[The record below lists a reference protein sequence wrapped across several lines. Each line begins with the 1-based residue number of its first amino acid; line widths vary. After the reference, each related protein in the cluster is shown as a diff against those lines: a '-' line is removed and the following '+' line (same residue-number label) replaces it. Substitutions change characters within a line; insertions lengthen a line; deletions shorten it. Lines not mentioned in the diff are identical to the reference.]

1 MKKVS
6 MLERLQRHARGP
18 LLAVALLIG
27 VGHAAQAWALT
38 LEQVF
43 VLLEAEATDD
53 QIIKKIQKDGSKF
66 TLTPKEIM
74 ELKKR
79 GATDKLIRFMLSTTS
94 AKPQPVDKGAE
105 KEKKAEKEMSDAEK
119 AAEEARLKEESLR
132 LAEEQ
137 RKREEAQRRAFA
149 GKVLAQGQAYAN
161 DGEFVKAIKIFN
173 KFVEEGVG
181 GIPYAPDSNEAYIAR
196 YGMANA
202 LARAGLIQSAA
213 DTLLDVVKS
222 GSDKMF
228 FVPAVNQLRDLRRQI
243 IYRPPEM
250 EELTKLAVATFDQS
264 FQDSYFYMVG
274 ESLNDFGV
282 KDEARPFL
290 ERVTAASPDYPK
302 AQYLLGLMEI
312 PDTPPDNE
320 GKVESLSGAQV
331 KAASEAFQRAVV
343 AAEKL
348 PNGRPL
354 VDLGYLA
361 LARLA
366 YDIQQFDAAIFYY
379 KKISKN
385 SPKLASA
392 FYESGWTYFLKG
404 DVSRALGTFHAL
416 HSPYFAHHFYPELW
430 ILEATAYVNL
440 CRIEPAEAA
449 MKMFEDRVL
458 VLAPALRDF
467 LKRSRKPEEFYK
479 SFIAAVNNPKVA
491 GGLPRQLQSPVLQN
505 VEFYNLYNTIKQI
518 EKEDKII
525 RANLSQLGTFG
536 EDLLRKLDQR
546 KTERISEAGV
556 VVQQTLRTA
565 QKEIENY
572 QTKLQQLILDID
584 ELRTQELEAEQSGQD
599 KVAGKDVASEG
610 PIAIA
615 GSDSMSWPFEGE
627 FWKDEIGAY
636 RSFLKSKCKT
646 SDAPSLGVDPG
657 AAKPGP

>member
-1 MKKVS
+1 MKTKAL
-6 MLERLQRHARGP
+6 LENFLVRSQRAARGP
-18 LLAVALLIG
+18 LVAALLIAG
-27 VGHAAQAWALT
+27 TGHAASAWALT
-38 LEQVF
+38 LDQVF
-43 VLLEAEATDD
+43 VLLEAEATDE
-53 QIIKKIQKDGSKF
+53 QIIKKIQKDSSKF

-74 ELKKR
+74 ELKRR
-79 GATDKLIRFMLSTTS
+79 GATDRLIRFMLSTSSGT
-94 AKPQPVDKGAE
+94 APKLTPADKKEDKKPE
-105 KEKKAEKEMSDAEK
+105 RELSDAEK

-137 RKREEAQRRAFA
+137 RKREEGQRKAFA

-161 DGEFVKAIKIFN
+161 SGEFVKAIKVFN

-181 GIPYAPDSNEAYIAR
+181 GIPYAPDSNEAYVAR
-196 YGMANA
+196 YGIANA

-213 DTLLDVVKS
+213 DTLLDVVKA

-228 FVPAVNQLRDLRRQI
+228 FVTAVEQLRDLRKQI

-250 EELTKLAVATFDQS
+250 EDLTKIAVSTFDQG

-274 ESLNDFGV
+274 EALNDFGV

-290 ERVTAASPDYPK
+290 ERITSGAPDYAK

-312 PDTPPDNE
+312 PDTPPDAE
-320 GKVESLSGAQV
+320 GKVEPLSGAQV

-343 AAEKL
+343 SAEKL
-348 PNGRPL
+348 PDGRPL

-366 YDIQQFDAAIFYY
+366 YDIQQYDAAIFYY
-379 KKISKN
+379 RKISKN
-385 SPKLASA
+385 SPKLANA

-404 DVSRALGTFHAL
+404 DISRALGTFHAL

-449 MKMFEDRVL
+449 MNMFQDRIL
-458 VLAPALRDF
+458 ILAPPLRDF
-467 LKRSRKPEEFYK
+467 LKRARKPEEFYK
-479 SFIAAVNNPKVA
+479 NFIAAVNNPKA
-491 GGLPRQLQSPVLQN
+491 GGGLPRQLQSPVLQN
-505 VEFYNLYNTIKQI
+505 VEFFNLYNTIKQI
-518 EKEDKII
+518 EKEDRII
-525 RANLSQLGTFG
+525 RANLGELSTFG

-546 KTERISEAGV
+546 RTERVSEAGV
-556 VVQQTLRTA
+556 VVQQVLRTS
-565 QKEIENY
+565 QKDIENY
-572 QTKLQQLILDID
+572 QTKLDQLKLDID
-584 ELRTQELEAEQSGQD
+584 ELRTQELEDEQTG
-599 KVAGKDVASEG
+599 KTKEAGKDVASEG
-610 PIAIA
+610 PVAIA

-636 RSFLKSKCKT
+636 RSFLKSKCK
-646 SDAPSLGVDPG
+646 SSEAPALGN
-657 AAKPGP
+657 